1 MKKQVKIGLGAAAL
15 ALAAALCAGGT
26 LAGWRTSSTVT
37 NHISTATVQGI
48 VEEKYEQGQTITP
61 GQTVEKC
68 VWVKNTGTAS
78 SLVRAKVV
86 IDWDDET
93 AADMDATDCVF
104 PAYNTADWTQGEDGY
119 WYYNDIVEPNQCST
133 ALFESF
139 TVSPNLTNELAG
151 RTGHIG
157 VTMELLQASGDS
169 PTLWGRTWSAYRR
182 TPDAVA
188 AKTQTAHIRFTY
200 DENGGLIEYPDGQ
213 LFLDFQNL
221 CPGETRSQ
229 LVAIDYTARN
239 DSDAACSLWLRAALA
254 DNNKLGAETEE
265 KIWKLLKQYAVIT
278 VTGPDSETLYS
289 GPVWGNLD
297 TDTNTMR
304 NDLPLGRYSG
314 TGTAHLNLTL
324 TIDQNMPEE
333 LQGLLGYVD
342 WTLTA
347 AQESAPTVL
356 VRYFPQTGIRKQ
368 ICFARAG
375 RPDFEKA
382 KRHGRSVP
390 IFRARFC
397 TPLPVLPMA
406 GCLASFPLSHSPP
419 NSYLP
424 AGRKVSLQGRRFLPS
439 RFLYRSLSTAKA
451 LQKRHLNNE
460 SEAKP

>member
-229 LVAIDYTARN
+229 LVAIDYTPRWK
-239 DSDAACSLWLRAALA
+239 SCRRSCALCA
-254 DNNKLGAETEE
+254 MQV
-265 KIWKLLKQYAVIT
+265 LL
-278 VTGPDSETLYS
+278 S
-289 GPVWGNLD
+289 
-297 TDTNTMR
+297 
-304 NDLPLGRYSG
+304 
-314 TGTAHLNLTL
+314 
-324 TIDQNMPEE
+324 MP
-333 LQGLLGYVD
+333 
-342 WTLTA
+342 
-347 AQESAPTVL
+347 P
-356 VRYFPQTGIRKQ
+356 
-368 ICFARAG
+368 
-375 RPDFEKA
+375 
-382 KRHGRSVP
+382 
-390 IFRARFC
+390 
-397 TPLPVLPMA
+397 A
-406 GCLASFPLSHSPP
+406 GCTFILMQPGTH
-419 NSYLP
+419 
-424 AGRKVSLQGRRFLPS
+424 RK
-439 RFLYRSLSTAKA
+439 A
-451 LQKRHLNNE
+451 
-460 SEAKP
+460 

>member
-278 VTGPDSETLYS
+278 VTGPDNETLYS

-314 TGTAHLNLTL
+314 NGTAHLNLTL
-324 TIDQNMPEE
+324 TLDQNMPEE

-356 VRYFPQTGIRKQ
+356 VRYFPQTGIPER
-368 ICFARAG
+368 
-375 RPDFEKA
+375 
-382 KRHGRSVP
+382 
-390 IFRARFC
+390 
-397 TPLPVLPMA
+397 
-406 GCLASFPLSHSPP
+406 
-419 NSYLP
+419 
-424 AGRKVSLQGRRFLPS
+424 
-439 RFLYRSLSTAKA
+439 
-451 LQKRHLNNE
+451 
-460 SEAKP
+460 

>member
-278 VTGPDSETLYS
+278 VTGPDNETLYS

-297 TDTNTMR
+297 TDTNTI
-304 NDLPLGRYSG
+304 Y
-314 TGTAHLNLTL
+314 
-324 TIDQNMPEE
+324 
-333 LQGLLGYVD
+333 
-342 WTLTA
+342 
-347 AQESAPTVL
+347 
-356 VRYFPQTGIRKQ
+356 RK
-368 ICFARAG
+368 RLSS
-375 RPDFEKA
+375 DF
-382 KRHGRSVP
+382 
-390 IFRARFC
+390 
-397 TPLPVLPMA
+397 
-406 GCLASFPLSHSPP
+406 
-419 NSYLP
+419 
-424 AGRKVSLQGRRFLPS
+424 
-439 RFLYRSLSTAKA
+439 
-451 LQKRHLNNE
+451 
-460 SEAKP
+460 

>member
-239 DSDAACSLWLRAALA
+239 DSDAACSLFR
-254 DNNKLGAETEE
+254 
-265 KIWKLLKQYAVIT
+265 QY
-278 VTGPDSETLYS
+278 
-289 GPVWGNLD
+289 
-297 TDTNTMR
+297 
-304 NDLPLGRYSG
+304 
-314 TGTAHLNLTL
+314 
-324 TIDQNMPEE
+324 
-333 LQGLLGYVD
+333 
-342 WTLTA
+342 
-347 AQESAPTVL
+347 
-356 VRYFPQTGIRKQ
+356 FK
-368 ICFARAG
+368 
-375 RPDFEKA
+375 
-382 KRHGRSVP
+382 SV
-390 IFRARFC
+390 
-397 TPLPVLPMA
+397 M
-406 GCLASFPLSHSPP
+406 
-419 NSYLP
+419 
-424 AGRKVSLQGRRFLPS
+424 
-439 RFLYRSLSTAKA
+439 
-451 LQKRHLNNE
+451 
-460 SEAKP
+460 

>member
-1 MKKQVKIGLGAAAL
+1 MKFPRSRIIHKEWEDDNLKKQVKIGLGAAAL

-93 AADMDATDCVF
+93 AADMDATVCVS

-278 VTGPDSETLYS
+278 VTGPDNETLYS

-324 TIDQNMPEE
+324 TLDQNMPEE

-356 VRYFPQTGIRKQ
+356 VRYFPQTGIPER
-368 ICFARAG
+368 
-375 RPDFEKA
+375 
-382 KRHGRSVP
+382 
-390 IFRARFC
+390 
-397 TPLPVLPMA
+397 
-406 GCLASFPLSHSPP
+406 
-419 NSYLP
+419 
-424 AGRKVSLQGRRFLPS
+424 
-439 RFLYRSLSTAKA
+439 
-451 LQKRHLNNE
+451 
-460 SEAKP
+460 

>member
-1 MKKQVKIGLGAAAL
+1 MKLPRSRIIHKEWEDDNLKKQVKIGLGAAEL

-221 CPGETRSQ
+221 APVRP
-229 LVAIDYTARN
+229 
-239 DSDAACSLWLRAALA
+239 AASW
-254 DNNKLGAETEE
+254 
-265 KIWKLLKQYAVIT
+265 
-278 VTGPDSETLYS
+278 
-289 GPVWGNLD
+289 
-297 TDTNTMR
+297 
-304 NDLPLGRYSG
+304 
-314 TGTAHLNLTL
+314 
-324 TIDQNMPEE
+324 
-333 LQGLLGYVD
+333 
-342 WTLTA
+342 
-347 AQESAPTVL
+347 
-356 VRYFPQTGIRKQ
+356 
-368 ICFARAG
+368 
-375 RPDFEKA
+375 
-382 KRHGRSVP
+382 
-390 IFRARFC
+390 
-397 TPLPVLPMA
+397 
-406 GCLASFPLSHSPP
+406 
-419 NSYLP
+419 
-424 AGRKVSLQGRRFLPS
+424 LPS
-439 RFLYRSLSTAKA
+439 TIQPATIPMPRVRCGFAPHWRTTTNWV
-451 LQKRHLNNE
+451 QKLRKKSGSCSNNML
-460 SEAKP
+460 

>member
-1 MKKQVKIGLGAAAL
+1 MNKTVFNAVSLVGLAVSAAAVADL
-15 ALAAALCAGGT
+15 ICRWELAALKGLYLAWGVALAASVAIILLSSKTRDAFHAACQGGSPLLGLRVALAAALCAGGT

-48 VEEKYEQGQTITP
+48 VEEKYDRGQTITP

-278 VTGPDSETLYS
+278 VTGPDNETLYS

-324 TIDQNMPEE
+324 TLDQNMPEE

-356 VRYFPQTGIRKQ
+356 VRYFPQTGIPER
-368 ICFARAG
+368 
-375 RPDFEKA
+375 
-382 KRHGRSVP
+382 
-390 IFRARFC
+390 
-397 TPLPVLPMA
+397 
-406 GCLASFPLSHSPP
+406 
-419 NSYLP
+419 
-424 AGRKVSLQGRRFLPS
+424 
-439 RFLYRSLSTAKA
+439 
-451 LQKRHLNNE
+451 
-460 SEAKP
+460 

>member
-1 MKKQVKIGLGAAAL
+1 MRLG
-15 ALAAALCAGGT
+15 
-26 LAGWRTSSTVT
+26 
-37 NHISTATVQGI
+37 
-48 VEEKYEQGQTITP
+48 E
-61 GQTVEKC
+61 
-68 VWVKNTGTAS
+68 NTGTAS

-278 VTGPDSETLYS
+278 VTGPDNETLYS

-324 TIDQNMPEE
+324 TLDQNMPEE

-356 VRYFPQTGIRKQ
+356 VRYFPQTGIPER
-368 ICFARAG
+368 
-375 RPDFEKA
+375 
-382 KRHGRSVP
+382 
-390 IFRARFC
+390 
-397 TPLPVLPMA
+397 
-406 GCLASFPLSHSPP
+406 
-419 NSYLP
+419 
-424 AGRKVSLQGRRFLPS
+424 
-439 RFLYRSLSTAKA
+439 
-451 LQKRHLNNE
+451 
-460 SEAKP
+460 

>member
-139 TVSPNLTNELAG
+139 TVSPNLTSELAG

-200 DENGGLIEYPDGQ
+200 DENAIKRQINPMPCAVSAAQGILCFRRWKAEKKLSLVVLPAAPAVGLVGGGGCGQ
-213 LFLDFQNL
+213 
-221 CPGETRSQ
+221 P
-229 LVAIDYTARN
+229 
-239 DSDAACSLWLRAALA
+239 LA
-254 DNNKLGAETEE
+254 DRRLKLGAGRTE
-265 KIWKLLKQYAVIT
+265 
-278 VTGPDSETLYS
+278 
-289 GPVWGNLD
+289 
-297 TDTNTMR
+297 R
-304 NDLPLGRYSG
+304 
-314 TGTAHLNLTL
+314 
-324 TIDQNMPEE
+324 
-333 LQGLLGYVD
+333 
-342 WTLTA
+342 
-347 AQESAPTVL
+347 
-356 VRYFPQTGIRKQ
+356 
-368 ICFARAG
+368 RAG
-375 RPDFEKA
+375 RAFCFAMDRAQRTVLAAFYADLCSCRSRACLRQVQHTPRRGA
-382 KRHGRSVP
+382 WLRLLGRCV
-390 IFRARFC
+390 RA
-397 TPLPVLPMA
+397 
-406 GCLASFPLSHSPP
+406 
-419 NSYLP
+419 
-424 AGRKVSLQGRRFLPS
+424 
-439 RFLYRSLSTAKA
+439 
-451 LQKRHLNNE
+451 E
-460 SEAKP
+460 SKI

>member
-1 MKKQVKIGLGAAAL
+1 MSKAKKNILFAALAAL
-15 ALAAALCAGGT
+15 ALTVCLVGVTGAYFIAQASRTNTLTVGEVTFDPKEDIQNPDVPVQPGNSFMKRPYVVNTGNLPLRLRARVIFSDSAAQDACTLNYNTENWRYDETEDFWYYAKTLQPGEDCRNDALFD
-26 LAGWRTSSTVT
+26 TVT
-37 NHISTATVQGI
+37 
-48 VEEKYEQGQTITP
+48 
-61 GQTVEKC
+61 
-68 VWVKNTGTAS
+68 
-78 SLVRAKVV
+78 
-86 IDWDDET
+86 
-93 AADMDATDCVF
+93 
-104 PAYNTADWTQGEDGY
+104 
-119 WYYNDIVEPNQCST
+119 CST

-278 VTGPDSETLYS
+278 VTGPDNETLYS

-324 TIDQNMPEE
+324 TLDQNMPEE

-356 VRYFPQTGIRKQ
+356 VRYFPQTGIPER
-368 ICFARAG
+368 
-375 RPDFEKA
+375 
-382 KRHGRSVP
+382 
-390 IFRARFC
+390 
-397 TPLPVLPMA
+397 
-406 GCLASFPLSHSPP
+406 
-419 NSYLP
+419 
-424 AGRKVSLQGRRFLPS
+424 
-439 RFLYRSLSTAKA
+439 
-451 LQKRHLNNE
+451 
-460 SEAKP
+460 